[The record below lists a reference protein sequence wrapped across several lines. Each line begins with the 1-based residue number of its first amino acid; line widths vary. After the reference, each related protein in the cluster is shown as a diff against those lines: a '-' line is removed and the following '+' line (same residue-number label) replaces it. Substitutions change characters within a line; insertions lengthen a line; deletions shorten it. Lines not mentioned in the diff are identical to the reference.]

1 MLEYS
6 SIEELVKAAEDRGCK
21 ISELVLSDEAKQMEE
36 SEETVYKRMA
46 DSFKVMREAVR
57 KVHLWT
63 YRGRRLQNEV
73 LQGKNR
79 RRPHGRFYDRS
90 HIKGHSCI

>member
-36 SEETVYKRMA
+36 SEESVYK
-46 DSFKVMREAVR
+46 
-57 KVHLWT
+57 
-63 YRGRRLQNEV
+63 
-73 LQGKNR
+73 
-79 RRPHGRFYDRS
+79 
-90 HIKGHSCI
+90 